1 MRNKRSRSIIVN
13 INLVC
18 IGKVKEKYITDGIN
32 EFLKRMQSFAKM
44 KIIELKEDGN
54 DNNRNISIEKESQD
68 ILKTLEK
75 IGGYTVLLDIQGKNY
90 SSEEMAEEIEK
101 LTVGGVSTINFV
113 IGGSYGVSQS
123 IRENSQMRLSF
134 SKMTF
139 PHQLMRL
146 ILVEQIYRW
155 FSIINNGKYHK

>member
-1 MRNKRSRSIIVN
+1 MN
-13 INLVC
+13 INIVC
-18 IGKVKEKYITDGIN
+18 IGKVKDKYIIEGIN

-44 KIIELKEDGN
+44 KVVELKEDGN
-54 DNNRNISIEKESQD
+54 DNNRNISIEKESED

-75 IGGYTVLLDIQGKNY
+75 LGGYNILLDIQGRSY
-90 SSEEMAEEIEK
+90 SSEEMANEVEK
-101 LTVGGVSTINFV
+101 ITVKGASTINFI
-113 IGGSYGVSQS
+113 IGGSYGVSQKVRDS
-123 IRENSQMRLSF
+123 SHLRLSF

-146 ILVEQIYRW
+146 ILIEQIYRW

>member
-1 MRNKRSRSIIVN
+1 MN
-13 INLVC
+13 INIVC
-18 IGKVKEKYITDGIN
+18 IGKVKEKYIIDGIN

-54 DNNRNISIEKESQD
+54 DSNRNISIEKESDD

-75 IGGYTVLLDIQGKNY
+75 LGGFNILLDIQGKNY
-90 SSEEMAEEIEK
+90 SSEEMASEIERI
-101 LTVGGVSTINFV
+101 TVNGASTINFV
-113 IGGSYGVSQS
+113 IGGSYGVSQRV
-123 IRENSQMRLSF
+123 REASQMRLSF

-146 ILVEQIYRW
+146 ILTEQIYRW

>member
-1 MRNKRSRSIIVN
+1 MN
-13 INLVC
+13 INIVC
-18 IGKVKEKYITDGIN
+18 IGKVKEKYIVNGIN

-44 KIIELKEDGN
+44 KIIELKENGN
-54 DNNRNISIEKESQD
+54 DNNRSFSIEKESED

-75 IGGYTVLLDIQGKNY
+75 IGGYTILLDIGGNNC
-90 SSEEMAEEIEK
+90 SSEEMANEIEK
-101 LTVGGVSTINFV
+101 LAVGGVSTINFV

-123 IRENSQMRLSF
+123 VREKSQMRLSF

-146 ILVEQIYRW
+146 ILAEQIYRW

>member
-1 MRNKRSRSIIVN
+1 M
-13 INLVC
+13 C
-18 IGKVKEKYITDGIN
+18 IGKVKDKYILEGIN

-44 KIIELKEDGN
+44 KIVELKEDGN
-54 DNNRNISIEKESQD
+54 DSNRNVSIEKESED

-75 IGGYTVLLDIQGKNY
+75 LGGYNVLLDIQGKNY
-90 SSEEMAEEIEK
+90 SSEEMATEIER
-101 LTVGGVSTINFV
+101 LTVNGVSTINFV
-113 IGGSYGVSQS
+113 IGGSYGVSQRV
-123 IRENSQMRLSF
+123 RENSQMRLSF

-146 ILVEQIYRW
+146 ILTEQIYRW

>member
-1 MRNKRSRSIIVN
+1 MN
-13 INLVC
+13 INVVC
-18 IGKVKEKYITDGIN
+18 IGKVKDKYILEGIN

-54 DNNRNISIEKESQD
+54 DSNRNVSIEKESED

-75 IGGYTVLLDIQGKNY
+75 LGGYNILLDIQGKNY
-90 SSEEMAEEIEK
+90 SSEEMATEIER
-101 LTVGGVSTINFV
+101 LTVNGVSTINFV
-113 IGGSYGVSQS
+113 IGGSYGVSQRV
-123 IRENSQMRLSF
+123 RENSQMRLSF

-146 ILVEQIYRW
+146 ILTEQIYRW

>member
-1 MRNKRSRSIIVN
+1 MN
-13 INLVC
+13 INLIC

>member
-1 MRNKRSRSIIVN
+1 MN
-13 INLVC
+13 INVVC
-18 IGKVKEKYITDGIN
+18 IGKVKDKYILEGIN

-44 KIIELKEDGN
+44 KLVELKEDGN
-54 DNNRNISIEKESQD
+54 DSNRNVSIEKESED

-75 IGGYTVLLDIQGKNY
+75 LGGYNILLDIQGKNY
-90 SSEEMAEEIEK
+90 SSEEMATEIER
-101 LTVGGVSTINFV
+101 LSVNGVSTINFV
-113 IGGSYGVSQS
+113 IGGSYGVSQRV
-123 IRENSQMRLSF
+123 RENSQMRLSF

-146 ILVEQIYRW
+146 ILTEQIYRW

>member
-1 MRNKRSRSIIVN
+1 MN
-13 INLVC
+13 INIVC
-18 IGKVKEKYITDGIN
+18 IGKVKEKYIVNGIN

-44 KIIELKEDGN
+44 KIIELKENGN
-54 DNNRNISIEKESQD
+54 DNNRGFSIEKESED

-75 IGGYTVLLDIQGKNY
+75 IGGYTILLDIGGNNC
-90 SSEEMAEEIEK
+90 SSEEMANEIEK
-101 LTVGGVSTINFV
+101 LAVGGVSTINFV

-123 IRENSQMRLSF
+123 VREKSQMRLSF

-146 ILVEQIYRW
+146 ILAEQIYRW